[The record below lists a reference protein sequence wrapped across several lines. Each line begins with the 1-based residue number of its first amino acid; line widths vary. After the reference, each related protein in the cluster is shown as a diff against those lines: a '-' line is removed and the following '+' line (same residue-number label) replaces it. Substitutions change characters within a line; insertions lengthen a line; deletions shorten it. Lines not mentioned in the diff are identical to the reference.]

1 MRERETVCVSVCV
14 VCARARAFSLLP
26 GPQLQDLVFSSLS
39 VCLSGRLGDCTS
51 VSLEWGGL
59 RLQGAAFLRPL
70 PSPGRRRKFF
80 KGSSGIML
88 PECPG
93 VPTSAAALWDGGDS
107 CQSQRRQCG
116 SGIYLCACVPGARS
130 KPSWEGKSET
140 QRTATVYQLPQS
152 TVTGG
157 LRAEVR
163 AQEWGVCVCVF
174 FVREDPV

>member
-1 MRERETVCVSVCV
+1 MREGETVCVSVCV
-14 VCARARAFSLLP
+14 VCARARVHFPFSP
-26 GPQLQDLVFSSLS
+26 VPSSRTWCFPVCLS

-163 AQEWGVCVCVF
+163 AQEWGVCVCVLC
-174 FVREDPV
+174 P

>member
-1 MRERETVCVSVCV
+1 MSVCV

-80 KGSSGIML
+80 KGSSGITL